1 MKYLRLLFKNLLRN
15 KRRTFLTMSSI
26 AVSLFLIATLQ
37 TLLHALTNP
46 PETPDSALRL
56 VVRHRISLFNTL
68 PAAYRQK
75 IEKVPGVESV
85 VGSMWYGGIYK
96 DPSNF
101 FANFSVD
108 TDQFFQVYPDLEM
121 PKDQKEAF
129 VKDRMGAIAGKNL
142 ADRFGWKVGDRFFL
156 KSNTWPIDGV
166 EVTLRGIYEGGSDDA
181 SSFYFHWDY
190 WNELMKQQ
198 YGEWDQTGTFSV
210 RVQSADD
217 VGRVAEQID
226 TLFRNSNYPTK
237 TETEKAFV
245 LSFVSMLGDVQTFI
259 TSIISVVVFAIIL
272 IAANTMAM
280 SIRERSREIGVLKA
294 IGFRS
299 RQVLGLLIGE
309 SVALA
314 LGGAL
319 IGTLAARLIYH
330 ALPLAQMTSGFVQS
344 LDVTAGIILSCS
356 GIGAVVGLVSA
367 GLPAWQ
373 ASRKPVVEALRRVV

>member
-37 TLLHALTNP
+37 TLLDALTNP